1 MEEGDGEARQ
11 NFGTGWMKKPTARQ
25 IVSLVFALLLMAYL
39 AWGAY
44 KRLITDPGEKY
55 GLAFVVFLLAFM
67 ASFTLI
73 RPVREFVIAHV
84 FLFRAAGIVIAAV
97 GVLEL
102 YAFWV
107 DIPLVGLDVSV
118 WWGFETVLFGYL
130 IATMPNT
137 IKRYGAGIAA
147 INK

>member
-1 MEEGDGEARQ
+1 
-11 NFGTGWMKKPTARQ
+11 MKKLTARQ
-25 IVSLVFALLLMAYL
+25 ILTLVFALLLMAYL

-44 KRLITDPGEKY
+44 KRLITDPSEKY

-73 RPVREFVIAHV
+73 RPAREFVIAHV
-84 FLFRAAGIVIAAV
+84 FLFRAAGIVIAAA
-97 GVLEL
+97 GILEIL

-107 DIPLVGLDVSV
+107 DIPPVGLDVSV
-118 WWGFETVLFGYL
+118 WWGFEPVLFGCL
-130 IATMPNT
+130 VATMPNT
-137 IKRYGAGIAA
+137 IKRYGDGIAA